1 MLLKML
7 QCGSGIV
14 RQKIKEAVN
23 MKQLKEYTFR
33 GATLLVQELT
43 KS

>member
-7 QCGSGIV
+7 QCGSEAI
-14 RQKIKEAVN
+14 RPKIKEAIN

-33 GATLLVQELT
+33 GATLLVEELR
-43 KS
+43 K